1 MDERDRSEIVR
12 SVEAAMR
19 SFETAE
25 RALDAERLI
34 AHFADVP
41 DFHMYN
47 DGQRLNYGTMAAGVR
62 AAFPTLRSIEGGFTD
77 IRVLVLAADAAL
89 VTARFQE
96 TITDA
101 TGAEIRQ
108 QGTAS
113 WLWRKLAADWRIV
126 YGHVDHQL
134 LK

>member
-1 MDERDRSEIVR
+1 MDDRGRLEIVR

-19 SFETAE
+19 SFENAE
-25 RALDAERLI
+25 RALDAERLV

-47 DGQRLNYGTMAAGVR
+47 DGQRLNHETMAAGVR

-77 IRVLVLAADAAL
+77 VRVLVLAADAAL

-101 TGAEIRQ
+101 SGAEIRQ

-113 WLWRKLAADWRIV
+113 WLW
-126 YGHVDHQL
+126 
-134 LK
+134 